1 MASEAEVRRVL
12 GGVMDP
18 ELHRSVMDLD
28 MVREL
33 AVQGNRVSFTLAL
46 TTLACPMKDRIVQ
59 DARQAVQSL
68 SGVADVKISLV
79 EMSADDRRKLAAML
93 QAQQPG
99 TDSGPDEQPLAA
111 HLNHIDKVI
120 AVMSGKGGV
129 GKSSVAS
136 MLAVTLHRRGLRVG
150 VLDGDITGPSI
161 PRMFDIVTAPSG
173 SPLGI
178 VPAQTRSGIRVIS
191 INLLLP
197 HDDDAVIW
205 RGPLISGAIKQF
217 WNDVFWGDL
226 DYLVLDLPPGTSDA
240 SLTVVQSI
248 PLSGIV
254 LVTSPQGLAGMV
266 VRKSAQMAEK
276 LSVPILGLVENMS
289 YMTCP
294 HCGTRTDVFGP
305 SQADRTAA
313 TLGVP
318 LLGRLPLDPELAV
331 RCDNG
336 RIEEQPTVLFEPIV
350 DQLMARMPEVKCQP
364 AFGEA
369 ERHEHR

>member
-1 MASEAEVRRVL
+1 M
-12 GGVMDP
+12 
-18 ELHRSVMDLD
+18 
-28 MVREL
+28 
-33 AVQGNRVSFTLAL
+33 
-46 TTLACPMKDRIVQ
+46 
-59 DARQAVQSL
+59 
-68 SGVADVKISLV
+68 
-79 EMSADDRRKLAAML
+79 
-93 QAQQPG
+93 
-99 TDSGPDEQPLAA
+99 
-111 HLNHIDKVI
+111 
-120 AVMSGKGGV
+120 
-129 GKSSVAS
+129 
-136 MLAVTLHRRGLRVG
+136 
-150 VLDGDITGPSI
+150 
-161 PRMFDIVTAPSG
+161 
-173 SPLGI
+173 
-178 VPAQTRSGIRVIS
+178 IS

-226 DYLVLDLPPGTSDA
+226 DFLVLDLPPGTSDA

-276 LSVPILGLVENMS
+276 LSVPILGLIENMS
-289 YMTCP
+289 YLECP

-305 SQADRTAA
+305 SQADRTAT

-350 DQLMARMPEVKCQP
+350 DQLVARMPDVKCQP
-364 AFGEA
+364 AFGDA
-369 ERHEHR
+369 AHHEHR